1 MYPVPTECPVCHD
14 DLHVSQL
21 VCRTCGAEIRGQF
34 AMDRLSQLIP
44 EQRAFVEIFLL
55 CEGKLN
61 CVQDE
66 LGISYP
72 TVRNRLDEII
82 RALKRKRVA
91 APPAPPMPAVPPAPP
106 MPAMP
111 PVPPKPAVDAAH
123 HQEILERLARHE
135 ISLEEALQ
143 LLEEN

>member
-1 MYPVPTECPVCHD
+1 M
-14 DLHVSQL
+14 

-44 EQRAFVEIFLL
+44 EQRHFVEVFLL

-82 RALKRKRVA
+82 RTLKRERVTV
-91 APPAPPMPAVPPAPP
+91 APPAPPVPATPPAPP
-106 MPAMP
+106 EPAM
-111 PVPPKPAVDAAH
+111 DAAQR
-123 HQEILERLARHE
+123 QEILDRLARQE

-143 LLEEN
+143 LLEEK

>member
-21 VCRTCGAEIRGQF
+21 VCRTCGAEIRGHF
-34 AMDRLSQLIP
+34 EMDRLSRLMP
-44 EQRAFVEIFLL
+44 EQRYFVEVFLL

-82 RALKRKRVA
+82 RALKRERDA
-91 APPAPPMPAVPPAPP
+91 ATPPIPHPPAPPMPPART
-106 MPAMP
+106 
-111 PVPPKPAVDAAH
+111 VDVAQ
-123 HQEILERLARHE
+123 HQEILDRLARQE

-143 LLEEN
+143 LLEKI

>member
-21 VCRTCGAEIRGQF
+21 ACRTCGAEIRGHF
-34 AMDRLSQLIP
+34 EMDRLSQLIP
-44 EQRAFVEIFLL
+44 EQRYFVEVFLL

-82 RALKRKRVA
+82 RALKRERTVES
-91 APPAPPMPAVPPAPP
+91 PVPDVPPVQQVL
-106 MPAMP
+106 
-111 PVPPKPAVDAAH
+111 PVHAVDTAQ
-123 HQEILERLARHE
+123 HQEILDRLASQE

-143 LLEEN
+143 LLEEI

>member
-21 VCRTCGAEIRGQF
+21 ACRTCGAEIRGHF
-34 AMDRLSQLIP
+34 EMDRLSQLIP
-44 EQRAFVEIFLL
+44 EQRYFVEVFLL

-82 RALKRKRVA
+82 RALKRERTVA
-91 APPAPPMPAVPPAPP
+91 L
-106 MPAMP
+106 
-111 PVPPKPAVDAAH
+111 PVPPVQPVQPVQPAPAVNTAQ
-123 HQEILERLARHE
+123 HQEILDRLASQE

-143 LLEEN
+143 LLEEI